1 MLTFLHRRII
11 IMSFLLNFLWNRNII
26 SAQYYPWWHGLKR
39 FIVVSFH
46 FLRSNFLAKW
56 SREEEGGGGVNISWM
71 DMCCCFCTSCNVPFW
86 WPKTDMRIDS
96 RYVFFLSFDNSQSKL
111 CLECLYLYI
120 ACVKCVGR
128 RDGLRSLLGYI
139 SSYQPFPNR
148 NKKLERVLKFWMG
161 LPKQSIG
168 SEHVNT
174 FVFLL

>member
-1 MLTFLHRRII
+1 MVARFKALYSSLF
-11 IMSFLLNFLWNRNII
+11 SFSEIKFSCKVKQGGR
-26 SAQYYPWWHGLKR
+26 G
-39 FIVVSFH
+39 
-46 FLRSNFLAKW
+46 
-56 SREEEGGGGVNISWM
+56 GGGGVNISWM